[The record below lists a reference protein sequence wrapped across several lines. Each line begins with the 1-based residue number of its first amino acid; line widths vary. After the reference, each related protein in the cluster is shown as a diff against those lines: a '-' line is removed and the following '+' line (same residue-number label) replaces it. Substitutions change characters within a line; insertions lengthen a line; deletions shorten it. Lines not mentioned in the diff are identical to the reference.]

1 MKKIFLMACSMVFFA
16 CVLSACDSEKRETSA
31 TPSAQAKIKVVATI
45 FPEYDWVRA
54 IAGATENVEVTLLM
68 DKGTDLHSYNPS
80 ADDMVKIAASD
91 LFIYVGGESDEW
103 VEKALENSANQKR
116 KVINLV
122 ESLGSMVKEE
132 VLVEGM
138 EADEHEHHGD
148 HDDDHDGDH
157 HAEHHDG
164 DHHAEHHDGDHDGD
178 HHEEGPEYDEHV
190 WLSLRNTVVLIQA
203 IEKQLSEIDPAHA
216 NTYKAN
222 AEAYIQ
228 KLTALDG
235 EFKKVVD
242 GASVKTLLFG
252 DRFPFRYFA
261 DDYGLSYFAAFAGC
275 SAESEAS
282 FETVVFLAKKVDSL
296 GLKNVMTLEKSDGK
310 IASTIVQNSKAKDQ
324 KILALNSMQ
333 SVTAKDVADG
343 VTYLSLMESN
353 LAVLKEAL
361 K

>member
-1 MKKIFLMACSMVFFA
+1 MKKIFLMALSMVFFA
-16 CVLSACDSEKRETSA
+16 CMLSACDSKKQEASA

-103 VEKALENSANQKR
+103 VEKALENSASQKR

-122 ESLGSMVKEE
+122 ESLGSMAKEE

-138 EADEHEHHGD
+138 ESDEHEHEHHGD

-157 HAEHHDG
+157 HAEHHD
-164 DHHAEHHDGDHDGD
+164 DDHDGD

-190 WLSLRNTVVLIQA
+190 WLSLRNTVVLIQT
-203 IEKQLSEIDPAHA
+203 IEKQLSEIDSAHA
-216 NTYKAN
+216 STYKAN

-235 EFKKVVD
+235 EFKKVVE

-261 DDYGLSYFAAFAGC
+261 DDYGLTYFAAFAGC

-282 FETVVFLAKKVDSL
+282 FETIVFLAKKVDSL

-343 VTYLSLMESN
+343 VTYLSLMQSN

>member
-1 MKKIFLMACSMVFFA
+1 MKKIFLMACSMVLFA
-16 CVLSACDSEKRETSA
+16 CVLNACDSEKRETSA

-54 IAGATENVEVTLLM
+54 IAGATENVEVSLLM

-164 DHHAEHHDGDHDGD
+164 DHDGD

-203 IEKQLSEIDPAHA
+203 IEKQLSEIDSTHA
-216 NTYKAN
+216 STYKAN

-235 EFKKVVD
+235 EFKKVVE

-261 DDYGLSYFAAFAGC
+261 DDYGLTYFAAFAGC

-282 FETVVFLAKKVDSL
+282 FETIVFLAKKVDSL

-333 SVTAKDVADG
+333 SLTAKDVADG

>member
-1 MKKIFLMACSMVFFA
+1 MKKIFLMALSMAFFA
-16 CVLSACDSEKRETSA
+16 CMLGACDSRKQDASA

-54 IAGATENVEVTLLM
+54 IAGASENVEVTLLM

-80 ADDMVKIAASD
+80 ADDMVKVATSD
-91 LFIYVGGESDEW
+91 VFIYVGGESDEW
-103 VEKALENSANQKR
+103 VEKALKNSVNQKR

-122 ESLGSMVKEE
+122 ESLGSMAKEE

-138 EADEHEHHGD
+138 ESDEHEHHGD
-148 HDDDHDGDH
+148 HDDD
-157 HAEHHDG
+157 HDG

-216 NTYKAN
+216 STYKAN

-228 KLTALDG
+228 KLAALDG

-261 DDYGLSYFAAFAGC
+261 DDYGLTYFAAFAGC

-282 FETVVFLAKKVDSL
+282 FETIVFLAKKVDSL
-296 GLKNVMTLEKSDGK
+296 SLKNVMTLEKSDGK

>member
-1 MKKIFLMACSMVFFA
+1 MKKIFLMALSMVFFA
-16 CVLSACDSEKRETSA
+16 CMLSACDSKKQEASA

-103 VEKALENSANQKR
+103 VEKALETSASQKR

-122 ESLGSMVKEE
+122 ESLGSMAKEE

-138 EADEHEHHGD
+138 EADEHEHEHHGD
-148 HDDDHDGDH
+148 HDD
-157 HAEHHDG
+157 HDG

-203 IEKQLSEIDPAHA
+203 IEKQLSEIDPAHVS
-216 NTYKAN
+216 TYKAN

-261 DDYGLSYFAAFAGC
+261 DDYGLTYFAAFAGC

-282 FETVVFLAKKVDSL
+282 FETIVFLAKKVDSL